1 MKIKKVLEWV
11 SRPAPE
17 VLSKTEDYCASR
29 DVFQGRL
36 TSLPL
41 KAMEA
46 GVTEDRAYLLTAVAG
61 EIGNNSFDHNLGQW
75 RDVPGILFLHG
86 PVDKGYEVVLADRGQ
101 GVLNSLRRVRP
112 DLKGD
117 LDALRVAFT
126 EPVSGRAPEKRGN
139 GLKFVSEA
147 VGSNGFGFSFC
158 SGRAIFRGDGVFE
171 NLGSGQPAVRG
182 CWAVVRA

>member
-1 MKIKKVLEWV
+1 MRIKNALEWV
-11 SRPAPE
+11 SSPDP
-17 VLSKTEDYCASR
+17 LLFSKKDDYCPSR

-36 TSLPL
+36 ASLPL

-86 PVDKGYEVVLADRGQ
+86 PFEKGYEVVLADRGQ

-112 DLKGD
+112 DLKDD

-139 GLKFVSEA
+139 GLKFVNEA
-147 VGSNGFGFSFC
+147 VGSSVFKFSFC
-158 SGRAIFRGDGVFE
+158 SGQAIFRGDGVFE
-171 NLGSGQPAVRG
+171 NLGSGEPAVMG